1 MADEIVKKRTRPDRK
16 EAMSVHTEPGDNR
29 KYLEHSMVMLDWS
42 DVNVREPEQVKERM
56 GMYFA
61 LCAQDDMKP
70 SVAGMALAFGVDRKT
85 IWAWANGVDS
95 KTLPAESRN
104 LIKKAYQLLNAQMES
119 YTLCFRNG
127 RLSMKTLNRNKS
139 PFWYLLYDR
148 KVSAKDEYGNETGE
162 EIVFYKPAVAMSA
175 NISAAT
181 GSAQVEQ
188 FGNFAG
194 YDKVIVTD
202 DLSCPIDENTVLFID
217 KEPQYDEDGK
227 PLYDYVVRRVAK
239 SLNSISY
246 AVSKVTVS

>member
-1 MADEIVKKRTRPDRK
+1 
-16 EAMSVHTEPGDNR
+16 
-29 KYLEHSMVMLDWS
+29 
-42 DVNVREPEQVKERM
+42 
-56 GMYFA
+56 
-61 LCAQDDMKP
+61 
-70 SVAGMALAFGVDRKT
+70 
-85 IWAWANGVDS
+85 
-95 KTLPAESRN
+95 
-104 LIKKAYQLLNAQMES
+104 
-119 YTLCFRNG
+119 
-127 RLSMKTLNRNKS
+127 MKTLNRNKS

-162 EIVFYKPAVAMSA
+162 GIVFYKSAVAMSA

-202 DLSCPIDENTVLFID
+202 DRSCPIDENTVLFID
-217 KEPQYDEDGK
+217 KKPQYDEDGK
-227 PLYDYVVRRVAK
+227 PLYDYMVRRVAK